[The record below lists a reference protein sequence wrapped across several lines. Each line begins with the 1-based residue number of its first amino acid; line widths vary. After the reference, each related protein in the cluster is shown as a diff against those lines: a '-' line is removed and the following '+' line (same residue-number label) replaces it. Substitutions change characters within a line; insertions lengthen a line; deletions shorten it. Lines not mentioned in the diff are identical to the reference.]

1 MAGEPDYKEGRRE
14 AGRAGEGER
23 MDSVGIDLSKAK
35 FDAALLTAERSRHAA
50 FSNTEAGFEQFLA
63 WLAKHRP
70 DPDAPLHACMEA
82 TGNWGLEL
90 ADALHGHG
98 IRVSVVNPARV
109 KAFGE
114 SE

>member
-1 MAGEPDYKEGRRE
+1 MG
-14 AGRAGEGER
+14 GRARQQGMEPP
-23 MDSVGIDLSKAK
+23 MDIVGIDISKAK
-35 FDAALLTAERSRHAA
+35 FDVALLIGERARHAA

-63 WLAKHRP
+63 WLAKHRA
-70 DPDAPLHACMEA
+70 DPAVPLHACLEA

-90 ADALHGHG
+90 ADALHDQGV
-98 IRVSVVNPARV
+98 RVSVVNPARI